1 MKWLKNNSEKVAIPL
16 VFVALWLLKYFG
28 VINNY
33 LLQILMLAGVNI
45 IMTESLNLVN
55 GVTGQNSIGHAGF
68 MAVGAY
74 ISALFTDIIF
84 NVSDM
89 PLIPQTAL
97 FLLATIIGGIIAAV
111 FGYLIGMPTLRL
123 RGDYLAIVTLGF
135 GEVIRAIIR
144 ITPFVGAARGMMGI
158 PKLANLFWI
167 YLFVILAL
175 YVCRNFID
183 SSYGRA
189 CMAIRDNEIAANTLG
204 INVSRYKIIAFV
216 TSAFMAGVAGSMFAH
231 TMRYLHPDIFSYI
244 KSTDFLVYLYAGGVG
259 SISGAFLGG
268 FVLTILPE
276 ILRFMQEWRLVIYG
290 ALLLIII
297 LFRPQGLFG
306 GKEFS
311 WLKLKTGGIH
321 QMGLK
326 DLLGRKKMIKK
337 EASAEE
343 TSQ

>member
-1 MKWLKNNSEKVAIPL
+1 MNWLKKNSEKIAIPL
-16 VFVALWLLKYFG
+16 VFITLWLLKNFG

-33 LLQILMLAGVNI
+33 LMQILMLAGVNI

-89 PLIPQTAL
+89 PLIPQSAL
-97 FLLATIIGGIIAAV
+97 FLIATIMGGIIAAI
-111 FGYLIGMPTLRL
+111 FGFLIGMPTLRL

-144 ITPFVGAARGMMGI
+144 ITPFVGAARGMVGI
-158 PKLANLFWI
+158 PKLANMFWI

-231 TMRYLHPDIFSYI
+231 TMRYLHPDIFSYT

-268 FVLTILPE
+268 FVLTVLPE
-276 ILRFMQEWRLVIYG
+276 LLRFLQEWRLVIYG
-290 ALLLIII
+290 GLLLIII

-311 WLKLKTGGIH
+311 WLKLGTGGIR
-321 QMGLK
+321 QIGFRNLF
-326 DLLGRKKMIKK
+326 GRKKMIKK
-337 EASAEE
+337 EISAEE
-343 TSQ
+343 TVQ

>member
-1 MKWLKNNSEKVAIPL
+1 MNWLKNNSEKIVIPL
-16 VFVALWLLKYFG
+16 VFIVLWLLKKFG

-33 LLQILMLAGVNI
+33 LMQILMLAGVNI

-74 ISALFTDIIF
+74 ISALFTEIIF
-84 NVSDM
+84 NVGDM
-89 PLIPQTAL
+89 PIIPQTIL
-97 FLLATIIGGIIAAV
+97 FLIATIMGGIIAAV
-111 FGYLIGMPTLRL
+111 FGFLIGMPTLRL

-144 ITPFVGAARGMMGI
+144 ITPFVGAARGMVGI
-158 PKLANLFWI
+158 PKLANMFWI
-167 YLFVILAL
+167 YFFVILAL

-204 INVSRYKIIAFV
+204 IDVSRYKIIAFV

-231 TMRYLHPDIFSYI
+231 TMRYLHPDIFSYT

-259 SISGAFLGG
+259 SLSGAFLGG
-268 FVLTILPE
+268 FVLTVLPE
-276 ILRFMQEWRLVIYG
+276 ILRFLQEWRLVIYG
-290 ALLLIII
+290 GLLLVII

-311 WLKLKTGGIH
+311 WLKMKTGGI
-321 QMGLK
+321 QQISLGNLF
-326 DLLGRKKMIKK
+326 GRKKMIKDEPSAK
-337 EASAEE
+337 E
-343 TSQ
+343 TL

>member
-1 MKWLKNNSEKVAIPL
+1 
-16 VFVALWLLKYFG
+16 
-28 VINNY
+28 
-33 LLQILMLAGVNI
+33 
-45 IMTESLNLVN
+45 
-55 GVTGQNSIGHAGF
+55 
-68 MAVGAY
+68 
-74 ISALFTDIIF
+74 
-84 NVSDM
+84 
-89 PLIPQTAL
+89 
-97 FLLATIIGGIIAAV
+97 
-111 FGYLIGMPTLRL
+111 
-123 RGDYLAIVTLGF
+123 
-135 GEVIRAIIR
+135 
-144 ITPFVGAARGMMGI
+144 
-158 PKLANLFWI
+158 
-167 YLFVILAL
+167 
-175 YVCRNFID
+175 
-183 SSYGRA
+183 
-189 CMAIRDNEIAANTLG
+189 MAIRDNEIAANTLG

-231 TMRYLHPDIFSYI
+231 TMRYLHPDIFSYT

-326 DLLGRKKMIKK
+326 DLLGSKKMSKK

>member
-1 MKWLKNNSEKVAIPL
+1 MKWLKNNSEIIAIPL
-16 VFVALWLLKYFG
+16 VFVALYLLKYFE

-33 LLQILMLAGVNI
+33 LMQILMLAGVNI

-84 NVSDM
+84 NVGDM
-89 PLIPQTAL
+89 PLIPQTAM

-111 FGYLIGMPTLRL
+111 FGFLIGMPTLRL

-144 ITPFVGAARGMMGI
+144 ITPFVGAARGMVGI
-158 PKLANLFWI
+158 PKLANMFWI
-167 YLFVILAL
+167 FFFVILAL

-231 TMRYLHPDIFSYI
+231 TMRYLHPDIFSYT

-326 DLLGRKKMIKK
+326 DLLGSKKMSKK

>member
-1 MKWLKNNSEKVAIPL
+1 MNWLKNNSEKIVIPL
-16 VFVALWLLKYFG
+16 IFIILWLLKSFG

-33 LLQILMLAGVNI
+33 LMQILMLAGVNI

-89 PLIPQTAL
+89 PLVSQTAL
-97 FLLATIIGGIIAAV
+97 FLIATIMGGIIAAV
-111 FGYLIGMPTLRL
+111 FGFLIGMPTLRL

-144 ITPFVGAARGMMGI
+144 ITPFVGAARGMVGI
-158 PKLANLFWI
+158 PKLANMFWI

-231 TMRYLHPDIFSYI
+231 TMRYLHPDIFSYT

-259 SISGAFLGG
+259 SLSGAFLGG
-268 FVLTILPE
+268 FVLTVLPE
-276 ILRFMQEWRLVIYG
+276 LLRFLQEWRLVIYG
-290 ALLLIII
+290 GLLLVII

-321 QMGLK
+321 QIGLGN
-326 DLLGRKKMIKK
+326 LFGRKKMIKDEPSAK
-337 EASAEE
+337 E
-343 TSQ
+343 TL